1 MTIMDLSWILTTWDA
16 LLMVVI
22 STVGIY
28 IALIFF
34 TRFGGLRSFSKM
46 SSFDFAV
53 TVAIGS
59 VVATT
64 LLSSDPPL
72 LQAIVAL
79 GILYVVQI
87 AVARLRIKN
96 TAIGKMV
103 DNKPI
108 LLMDGPSVLNKNLD
122 KAGVTI
128 SDLRAKLREAN
139 VTQFKQIKAVVME
152 STGDISVL
160 HHGDED
166 HELDPHLLKDVL
178 GG

>member
-1 MTIMDLSWILTTWDA
+1 MDLSWIVATWYA
-16 LLMVVI
+16 LIMVFI

-28 IALIFF
+28 VALIFF

-46 SSFDFAV
+46 SSFDFAI

-59 VVATT
+59 IIATS

-72 LQAIVAL
+72 LQSVVAL
-79 GILYVVQI
+79 GILYMVQMT
-87 AVARLRIKN
+87 VARLRVKN

-108 LLMDGPSVLNKNLD
+108 LLMNGTKILDKNLD
-122 KAGVTI
+122 KARVTL

-139 VTQFKQIKAVVME
+139 VTQLTQVKAVVME

-160 HHGDED
+160 HHEKKD
-166 HELDPHLLKDVL
+166 HELDPILLKDVID
-178 GG
+178 G

>member
-1 MTIMDLSWILTTWDA
+1 MDLSWILTTRDA

-28 IALIFF
+28 IALIVF
-34 TRFGGLRSFSKM
+34 TRLGGLRSFSKM
-46 SSFDFAV
+46 SSFDFAI

-59 VVATT
+59 IVATS

-72 LQAIVAL
+72 LQAVTAL
-79 GILYVVQI
+79 GVLYVVQMT
-87 AVARLRIKN
+87 VARLRVKN
-96 TAIGKMV
+96 IGIGKMV

-108 LLMDGPSVLNKNLD
+108 LLMDKSKILDGNLD

-139 VTQFKQIKAVVME
+139 VTQLSQVKAVVME

-160 HHGDED
+160 HHSDPD
-166 HELDPHLLKDVL
+166 HELDSILLKDVT

>member
-1 MTIMDLSWILTTWDA
+1 MDLSWIVTSWDA
-16 LLMVVI
+16 LVMVFI

-28 IALIFF
+28 VALIFF

-59 VVATT
+59 IIATS

-72 LQAIVAL
+72 LQSVVAL
-79 GILYVVQI
+79 GILYAVQMTI
-87 AVARLRIKN
+87 ARLRVN
-96 TAIGKMV
+96 STAIGKMV

-108 LLMDGPSVLNKNLD
+108 LLMNGTKILDKNMD
-122 KAGVTI
+122 KAGVTH
-128 SDLRAKLREAN
+128 SDLWAKLREAN
-139 VTQFKQIKAVVME
+139 VTQLNQIKAVVME

-160 HHGDED
+160 HHEKNG
-166 HELDPHLLKDVL
+166 HELDPILLKGVI
-178 GG
+178 GGSY

>member
-1 MTIMDLSWILTTWDA
+1 MDLSWILTTWQA
-16 LLMVVI
+16 LLMVFL

-59 VVATT
+59 IVATS

-79 GILYVVQI
+79 GVLYAVQMT
-87 AVARLRIKN
+87 VARLRVKN
-96 TAIGKMV
+96 TVIGKMV

-108 LLMDGPSVLNKNLD
+108 LLMSGTNILNKNLD

-139 VTQFKQIKAVVME
+139 VTQLKQIKAVVME

-160 HHGDED
+160 HHREED
-166 HELDPHLLKDVL
+166 HELDPILLKDVL